1 MGQKN
6 STDLQILLFVS
17 EIYQYFDPL
26 TYSMYIIQYQAWP
39 SSHNHWVHYY
49 CLDGTF
55 PADDDN
61 RIALK
66 PLPDV
71 SDCQRDY
78 INACYV
84 DVREF
89 IVDFLFATQTII
101 PTIIIIL
108 LFIFCVPKLTGLL
121 YSKQVHGH
129 PRQAGMDN
137 IM

>member
-1 MGQKN
+1 M
-6 STDLQILLFVS
+6 
-17 EIYQYFDPL
+17 
-26 TYSMYIIQYQAWP
+26 
-39 SSHNHWVHYY
+39 
-49 CLDGTF
+49 DGTF

-89 IVDFLFATQTII
+89 IVNFSLATQTITNNYRMSFIACLSVFPNLQGYSI
-101 PTIIIIL
+101 PNKFMVTQ
-108 LFIFCVPKLTGLL
+108 G
-121 YSKQVHGH
+121 KQAWTVSC
-129 PRQAGMDN
+129 DEL
-137 IM
+137 

>member
-1 MGQKN
+1 MRYR
-6 STDLQILLFVS
+6 TLTHTW
-17 EIYQYFDPL
+17 PL
-26 TYSMYIIQYQAWP
+26 ISIVTIGYIILYGA
-39 SSHNHWVHYY
+39 
-49 CLDGTF
+49 TF

-89 IVDFLFATQTII
+89 IVDFPLATQTITT
-101 PTIIIIL
+101 TIYYYYENI
-108 LFIFCVPKLTGLL
+108 FVFCVPKLTGLL

-129 PRQAGMDN
+129 PR
-137 IM
+137 